1 MWAWG
6 YNEAMGLRFCVLG
19 SSSSGNA
26 IWVASSTTQVL
37 IDAGLSTRAIEQRLA
52 ELGTSVSNVCGVVV
66 THEHADHVQ
75 ALPVLHRRYGLQ
87 VYANEG
93 TQHAL
98 RMDPRF
104 DSLRW
109 VRFITGQGFRIGDLE
124 LWPFSVPHDASD
136 PVGFVVSD
144 GPVFV
149 GIATDLGTPTELV
162 CHRLRPCRALVL
174 EANHDERLLRNS
186 NRPWSLK
193 QRILSRHG
201 HLSNA
206 DAADLIALLAGPHL
220 SDVFLAHLS
229 QECNH
234 PTYAEQAVCELLQ
247 ERGCSHVRVHLTYPD
262 RPSKVWDSCE

>member
-1 MWAWG
+1 MRK
-6 YNEAMGLRFCVLG
+6 YNDSMGLRFCVLG

-26 IWVASSTTQVL
+26 IWVASATTQVL
-37 IDAGLSTRAIEQRLA
+37 VDAGLSARTIEHRLDA
-52 ELGTSVSNVCGVVV
+52 LGTSVSLIDAVVL
-66 THEHADHVQ
+66 THEHADHVH
-75 ALPVLHRRYGLQ
+75 ALPVLHRRYGVR

-93 TQHAL
+93 TREAL
-98 RMDPRF
+98 RIDPRF
-104 DSLRW
+104 NSLRW
-109 VRFITGQGFRIGDLE
+109 VQFITGQGFRIGDLQF
-124 LWPFSVPHDASD
+124 WPFSVPHDACD
-136 PVGFVVSD
+136 PVGFVVTD
-144 GPVFV
+144 GSVDV

-162 CHRLRPCRALVL
+162 CQRLRPCRALVL
-174 EANHDERLLRNS
+174 EANHDEMLLRNS

-206 DAADLIALLAGPHL
+206 DAADLIALVAGRHL